1 MADDYF
7 TKAEKIKQ
15 KVRNLDWEK
24 KIKLLE
30 KDFEDKKFSKEEFL
44 DKKRQVYSEVLDQMS
59 EINQEKMK
67 LNKDHSAEPIED
79 DYLSDEDLEIFQEQL
94 TPFQYMSLTKDYLG
108 EFDSQDIVFSDDFR
122 KFENLE
128 NFVHWE
134 CVKKIEKLRI
144 HNNYFSCE
152 FMDKNELVIKDI
164 ACLNELSKLE
174 ELVFDDEGNLG
185 DRIKVDYFS
194 SKQLSNI
201 KQLEIHGLWDL
212 SFLQNSFSDNHNIY
226 ETLEIIKNDLKTLE
240 RAVYSGSIE
249 ATTSTNE
256 QSNIELDSNSEDVL
270 TRHLLKLS
278 EVEDQFRQLTNKFEE
293 INFKLDKLSN
303 RLSKIQADNQIRF
316 QDIESA
322 ITSGAITTQL
332 SSKPKTDSK
341 SEILPGSSQPQD
353 LGSISYKDTET
364 SETSQQIQSV
374 NTTAT
379 VLTETFQAEEKIL
392 PQELSPKKQ
401 YEFATSFLKV
411 GDYSTAER
419 AFREFVLSNSEHELA
434 GSAQYWYAE
443 TFRIRQLYTDAAS
456 AYLEGYQKYPKGN
469 KAPINLLKLGV
480 SMVQIGEKDQGCKMI
495 NGVELQYPKA
505 NQSVIQ
511 KAKYESK
518 KFECIKEDS

>member
-1 MADDYF
+1 MRF
-7 TKAEKIKQ
+7 KF
-15 KVRNLDWEK
+15 
-24 KIKLLE
+24 KLILI
-30 KDFEDKKFSKEEFL
+30 
-44 DKKRQVYSEVLDQMS
+44 VLFN
-59 EINQEKMK
+59 I
-67 LNKDHSAEPIED
+67 
-79 DYLSDEDLEIFQEQL
+79 IF
-94 TPFQYMSLTKDYLG
+94 
-108 EFDSQDIVFSDDFR
+108 
-122 KFENLE
+122 
-128 NFVHWE
+128 
-134 CVKKIEKLRI
+134 C
-144 HNNYFSCE
+144 
-152 FMDKNELVIKDI
+152 
-164 ACLNELSKLE
+164 
-174 ELVFDDEGNLG
+174 
-185 DRIKVDYFS
+185 
-194 SKQLSNI
+194 
-201 KQLEIHGLWDL
+201 
-212 SFLQNSFSDNHNIY
+212 QNSFSDNHNIY

-249 ATTSTNE
+249 IKTSANE

-322 ITSGAITTQL
+322 ISSGDNTTQL
-332 SSKPKTDSK
+332 SSKPKTDTTK

-353 LGSISYKDTET
+353 LGTISYKDTET

-374 NTTAT
+374 DTTAT
-379 VLTETFQAEEKIL
+379 VVTETFQAEEKIL
-392 PQELSPKKQ
+392 PQDLSPEKQ

-456 AYLEGYQKYPKGN
+456 AYLEGYQKYPKGT

>member
-1 MADDYF
+1 MRF
-7 TKAEKIKQ
+7 T
-15 KVRNLDWEK
+15 L
-24 KIKLLE
+24 KLI
-30 KDFEDKKFSKEEFL
+30 FI
-44 DKKRQVYSEVLDQMS
+44 VLF
-59 EINQEKMK
+59 N
-67 LNKDHSAEPIED
+67 
-79 DYLSDEDLEIFQEQL
+79 
-94 TPFQYMSLTKDYLG
+94 
-108 EFDSQDIVFSDDFR
+108 
-122 KFENLE
+122 
-128 NFVHWE
+128 
-134 CVKKIEKLRI
+134 
-144 HNNYFSCE
+144 
-152 FMDKNELVIKDI
+152 
-164 ACLNELSKLE
+164 
-174 ELVFDDEGNLG
+174 
-185 DRIKVDYFS
+185 
-194 SKQLSNI
+194 
-201 KQLEIHGLWDL
+201 L

-249 ATTSTNE
+249 INTSSNE
-256 QSNIELDSNSEDVL
+256 QSNIELDNNSEDVL

-316 QDIESA
+316 QDIESS
-322 ITSGAITTQL
+322 ISSGESTTKL
-332 SSKPKTDSK
+332 SSKPKTDVTK

-353 LGSISYKDTET
+353 LGTISYKDTET

-374 NTTAT
+374 DTTAT
-379 VLTETFQAEEKIL
+379 VVTETFQAEEKIL
-392 PQELSPKKQ
+392 PQDLSPEKQ

-456 AYLEGYQKYPKGN
+456 AYLEGYQKYPKGT

>member
-1 MADDYF
+1 MRF
-7 TKAEKIKQ
+7 T
-15 KVRNLDWEK
+15 
-24 KIKLLE
+24 
-30 KDFEDKKFSKEEFL
+30 
-44 DKKRQVYSEVLDQMS
+44 
-59 EINQEKMK
+59 
-67 LNKDHSAEPIED
+67 
-79 DYLSDEDLEIFQEQL
+79 
-94 TPFQYMSLTKDYLG
+94 
-108 EFDSQDIVFSDDFR
+108 
-122 KFENLE
+122 
-128 NFVHWE
+128 
-134 CVKKIEKLRI
+134 
-144 HNNYFSCE
+144 
-152 FMDKNELVIKDI
+152 
-164 ACLNELSKLE
+164 SKLII
-174 ELVFDDEGNLG
+174 LILF
-185 DRIKVDYFS
+185 Y
-194 SKQLSNI
+194 
-201 KQLEIHGLWDL
+201 L

-249 ATTSTNE
+249 VKTSSNE
-256 QSNIELDSNSEDVL
+256 QSNIELNSNSEDVL

-322 ITSGAITTQL
+322 LSSGENTTQL
-332 SSKPKTDSK
+332 SSKPKTDTK

-374 NTTAT
+374 DTTAT
-379 VLTETFQAEEKIL
+379 VVTETFQAEEKIL
-392 PQELSPKKQ
+392 PQDLSPKKQ

-419 AFREFVLSNSEHELA
+419 AFREFVLDNSEHELA

>member
-1 MADDYF
+1 MRF
-7 TKAEKIKQ
+7 T
-15 KVRNLDWEK
+15 
-24 KIKLLE
+24 
-30 KDFEDKKFSKEEFL
+30 
-44 DKKRQVYSEVLDQMS
+44 
-59 EINQEKMK
+59 
-67 LNKDHSAEPIED
+67 
-79 DYLSDEDLEIFQEQL
+79 
-94 TPFQYMSLTKDYLG
+94 
-108 EFDSQDIVFSDDFR
+108 
-122 KFENLE
+122 
-128 NFVHWE
+128 
-134 CVKKIEKLRI
+134 
-144 HNNYFSCE
+144 
-152 FMDKNELVIKDI
+152 
-164 ACLNELSKLE
+164 SKLII
-174 ELVFDDEGNLG
+174 LILL
-185 DRIKVDYFS
+185 Y
-194 SKQLSNI
+194 
-201 KQLEIHGLWDL
+201 L

-249 ATTSTNE
+249 VKTSSIE

-322 ITSGAITTQL
+322 ISSGEITTQL
-332 SSKPKTDSK
+332 SSKPKTDTK
-341 SEILPGSSQPQD
+341 NQILPGSSQPQD

-364 SETSQQIQSV
+364 SETSQQIESID
-374 NTTAT
+374 TTAT
-379 VLTETFQAEEKIL
+379 VVTETFQAEEKIL
-392 PQELSPKKQ
+392 PQDLSPKKQ

-419 AFREFVLSNSEHELA
+419 AFREFVLDNSEHELA

>member
-1 MADDYF
+1 M
-7 TKAEKIKQ
+7 
-15 KVRNLDWEK
+15 
-24 KIKLLE
+24 
-30 KDFEDKKFSKEEFL
+30 
-44 DKKRQVYSEVLDQMS
+44 
-59 EINQEKMK
+59 
-67 LNKDHSAEPIED
+67 
-79 DYLSDEDLEIFQEQL
+79 
-94 TPFQYMSLTKDYLG
+94 
-108 EFDSQDIVFSDDFR
+108 
-122 KFENLE
+122 
-128 NFVHWE
+128 
-134 CVKKIEKLRI
+134 
-144 HNNYFSCE
+144 
-152 FMDKNELVIKDI
+152 
-164 ACLNELSKLE
+164 
-174 ELVFDDEGNLG
+174 
-185 DRIKVDYFS
+185 
-194 SKQLSNI
+194 
-201 KQLEIHGLWDL
+201 
-212 SFLQNSFSDNHNIY
+212 
-226 ETLEIIKNDLKTLE
+226 
-240 RAVYSGSIE
+240 
-249 ATTSTNE
+249 
-256 QSNIELDSNSEDVL
+256 L

-322 ITSGAITTQL
+322 ISSSEITTQL
-332 SSKPKTDSK
+332 SSKPKTDTK

-374 NTTAT
+374 DTTAT
-379 VLTETFQAEEKIL
+379 VVTETFQAEEKIL
-392 PQELSPKKQ
+392 PQDLSPKKQ

>member
-1 MADDYF
+1 MRF
-7 TKAEKIKQ
+7 T
-15 KVRNLDWEK
+15 
-24 KIKLLE
+24 IKLILIIL
-30 KDFEDKKFSKEEFL
+30 F
-44 DKKRQVYSEVLDQMS
+44 
-59 EINQEKMK
+59 N
-67 LNKDHSAEPIED
+67 
-79 DYLSDEDLEIFQEQL
+79 
-94 TPFQYMSLTKDYLG
+94 
-108 EFDSQDIVFSDDFR
+108 
-122 KFENLE
+122 
-128 NFVHWE
+128 
-134 CVKKIEKLRI
+134 
-144 HNNYFSCE
+144 
-152 FMDKNELVIKDI
+152 
-164 ACLNELSKLE
+164 
-174 ELVFDDEGNLG
+174 
-185 DRIKVDYFS
+185 
-194 SKQLSNI
+194 
-201 KQLEIHGLWDL
+201 L
-212 SFLQNSFSDNHNIY
+212 SFLQNSYSDNHNIY

-249 ATTSTNE
+249 IETS
-256 QSNIELDSNSEDVL
+256 SNADSNVKIDSNSEDVL

-316 QDIESA
+316 QDIETA
-322 ITSGAITTQL
+322 MGSGEITTKL
-332 SSKPKTDSK
+332 SSKPKTDLK
-341 SEILPGSSQPQD
+341 NEILPGSSQPQD
-353 LGSISYKDTET
+353 LGTISYKDTET
-364 SETSQQIQSV
+364 SETSQKIQSV
-374 NTTAT
+374 DTTAT
-379 VLTETFQAEEKIL
+379 VVTETFQAEEKIL
-392 PQELSPKKQ
+392 PQDLSPKKQ